1 MKAKTFLFFII
12 ALGFFLRVYNLTS
25 YPTGFTQ
32 DEAGIGYDAYSI
44 LKTGRDSWGEYLP
57 LSLRSF
63 GDFKLPLYSYLAV
76 PSIALFGLNE
86 FAVRLPNA
94 VIGTLAIY
102 ATYLLVKEL
111 RRGDSKL
118 EIGPP
123 TGGWNLEILAAT
135 LLAVSPWHLPL
146 SRGAFEANLTTFFI
160 PFGIYSF
167 WKGLRNPKWLVVSA
181 LTFGLSLFSY
191 HAARFFVPPMLALL
205 IYVNAEALMKLV
217 REKKYRTWVVIS
229 TVTLLLF
236 IIPACFSTIGKA
248 SARPLDVTILN
259 PTDKWQAVADR
270 RYVAYLQGLPDLI
283 SRVFSNKA
291 VYVFELFTTNYF
303 TYISPF
309 YLFIQGAG
317 EWTYGMIPG
326 QGVLYLFESVF
337 VFAALIAFVR
347 ERGFKYMNFF
357 LLWLILSPI
366 PAALTKGPGYAAN
379 RAALMMPA
387 IQVISAYGAF
397 VLWIGLK
404 NSIRPLTFKYV
415 LIGIFSLLAIFNIA
429 KFTENYIYHAPVQSA
444 ESMHYGIKETVKY
457 VASIEYRYDNIVVSR
472 TLSVP
477 NIWIAFFEKWD
488 PVDYQN
494 ESKSWLVYEQNGYKF
509 LDQLDGYRLGKY
521 IFGSINSSYRDKNVL
536 VVGKPDEFK
545 YNVPAIKTIYYPSGR
560 PAYLIV
566 EGKDL

>member
-1 MKAKTFLFFII
+1 
-12 ALGFFLRVYNLTS
+12 
-25 YPTGFTQ
+25 
-32 DEAGIGYDAYSI
+32 
-44 LKTGRDSWGEYLP
+44 
-57 LSLRSF
+57 
-63 GDFKLPLYSYLAV
+63 
-76 PSIALFGLNE
+76 
-86 FAVRLPNA
+86 
-94 VIGTLAIY
+94 
-102 ATYLLVKEL
+102 
-111 RRGDSKL
+111 
-118 EIGPP
+118 
-123 TGGWNLEILAAT
+123 
-135 LLAVSPWHLPL
+135 
-146 SRGAFEANLTTFFI
+146 
-160 PFGIYSF
+160 
-167 WKGLRNPKWLVVSA
+167 
-181 LTFGLSLFSY
+181 
-191 HAARFFVPPMLALL
+191 
-205 IYVNAEALMKLV
+205 
-217 REKKYRTWVVIS
+217 
-229 TVTLLLF
+229 
-236 IIPACFSTIGKA
+236 
-248 SARPLDVTILN
+248 
-259 PTDKWQAVADR
+259 
-270 RYVAYLQGLPDLI
+270 
-283 SRVFSNKA
+283 
-291 VYVFELFTTNYF
+291 
-303 TYISPF
+303 
-309 YLFIQGAG
+309 
-317 EWTYGMIPG
+317 MIPG